1 MAGMFMTISRCHVKA
16 GSEKEA
22 RALLEKEMLPSDG
35 KKPSEVVDGLVGFGL
50 MRAKKDDSMYGIVTV
65 WRSEADLDKLASSP
79 GAKDGGGLVQK
90 LQKLCDGE
98 IKGEGF
104 YIESL

>member
-1 MAGMFMTISRCHVKA
+1 MANMFMTISRCHVKA
-16 GSEKEA
+16 GNEQEA
-22 RALLEKEMLPSDG
+22 RALLEKEMLPNDG
-35 KKPSEVVDGLVGFGL
+35 KKPGDVIEGLVGFGL
-50 MRAKKDDSMYGIVTV
+50 MKAKKDPSMYGIATV
-65 WRSEADLDKLASSP
+65 WESEAAFDKMAANP
-79 GAKDGGGLVQK
+79 RAKDGGGIVEK